1 MLVLHALWSKE
12 KQLALWCEDTDLPSA
27 LEQSVTPGQ
36 VAAHPFA
43 LAPKGLKFPSRL
55 FGGKGYRFDPGAVV
69 MELPSVPG
77 APLAS
82 PGLKDQDFGAPVNG
96 ASARLQPWRVPVQ
109 VIEADSAL
117 AQLLSLADVELPPNL
132 RHGASFLALV
142 ALARLGAEALARGTG
157 M

>member
-77 APLAS
+77 ALRAGFKGPRLRAQSTALRPDCSLGPVRVMRRTLRS
-82 PGLKDQDFGAPVNG
+82 P
-96 ASARLQPWRVPVQ
+96 S
-109 VIEADSAL
+109 S
-117 AQLLSLADVELPPNL
+117 
-132 RHGASFLALV
+132 
-142 ALARLGAEALARGTG
+142 
-157 M
+157 